1 MITGVLTHQR
11 NLFCLPDKRGFL
23 VVLVCLEV
31 VKSAQQIG
39 VCGGSNMLLAVF
51 LVITG
56 LFVVLGIIFASG
68 KGAKMIAGYNTATY
82 EEKSKTDEKKL
93 LKAMSVFM
101 FVLAGCFFISALSQV
116 LHAKSLIWIGQA
128 LFAVALIAGL
138 IYLNTG
144 DRFKR

>member
-1 MITGVLTHQR
+1 
-11 NLFCLPDKRGFL
+11 
-23 VVLVCLEV
+23 
-31 VKSAQQIG
+31 
-39 VCGGSNMLLAVF
+39 MLLAVF

-68 KGAKMIAGYNTATY
+68 KGANLIAGYNTATY

-116 LHAKSLIWIGQA
+116 LHAESLIWIGQA

>member
-1 MITGVLTHQR
+1 
-11 NLFCLPDKRGFL
+11 
-23 VVLVCLEV
+23 
-31 VKSAQQIG
+31 
-39 VCGGSNMLLAVF
+39 MLLAVF
-51 LVITG
+51 LVIAA

-68 KGAKMIAGYNTATY
+68 KGANLIAGYNTASY

-101 FVLAGCFFISALSQV
+101 FVLAGCFLVLALSQV
-116 LHAKSLIWIGQA
+116 LHVKSLIWIGQA
-128 LFAVALIAGL
+128 LFVVALIAGL